1 MASIKLLDFGG
12 EIPSRAPRL
21 LPPNNATVCE
31 NVWLSEGCL
40 DTYALPVALTT
51 LASSTRYVYR
61 IPTGSDTTD
70 YNASFWKEFDDV
82 DTKMVKA
89 PVANDSFERFY
100 WAIPGAAPQYN
111 TKARIIAG
119 DPDFVLGIPTPAGN
133 VTVTPD
139 ASGAGANE
147 VRAYCFTYV
156 SAYGEEG
163 PPSPAVVAT
172 GKIDDV
178 WNITIPAVGADATQR
193 NITERNLYRTV
204 TGLAGDTNYYLVT
217 TLPIATLAYADT
229 RTAAQVT
236 AGGLIQSLVWV
247 APPTTLEGLVVMPN
261 GITAGFTG
269 RDIYFSEPYRPH
281 AWPVQYSISVEYPI
295 VGLGVVGTTLVVLTN
310 GNPYAISGIHPDSM
324 AEQKLP
330 NVTPCLSASSIVSAP
345 EGVYYA
351 STDGLVLISG
361 GVVTV
366 VTKDVVANR
375 VWQNEYDPAHVLAV
389 MHKGAYLAMRDR
401 NGLAGGFIVDVTNVK
416 TAFNQLVM
424 PTNAHNVQTDPW
436 TGDPV
441 FIMSSA
447 LYRWDSPDTD
457 ARLSYRWKSKEFQLN
472 QPANLA
478 ALKIFFDGIPANSQ
492 SGNADP
498 WAEASI
504 DLLPTDVS
512 GELKLY
518 ANRVLVWAREFPD
531 VSGELMKLPSGYKT
545 DIYQLEIT
553 ARVKVHSVQAA
564 TNVKELSGI

>member
-21 LPPNNATVCE
+21 LPPNNAAVCE

-40 DTYALPVALTT
+40 DTYSLPVALTS

-61 IPTGSDTTD
+61 IPTGADTTD

-100 WAIPGAAPQYN
+100 WAVPGAAPQYN

-119 DPDFVLGIPTPAGN
+119 DPDFVLGIPTPTGN
-133 VTVTPD
+133 VTVVPD
-139 ASGAGANE
+139 ASGTGALE

-178 WNITIPAVGADATQR
+178 WDITIPAVGADATQR

-204 TGLAGDTNYYLVT
+204 TGVAGDTNYYLVD

-236 AGGLIQSLVWV
+236 AGGLIQSLIWI

-281 AWPVQYSISVEYPI
+281 AWPAQYSVSVEYPI

-330 NVTPCLSASSIVSAP
+330 NVAPCLAASSIVSAP

-351 STDGLVLISG
+351 STDGLVLVSG

-375 VWQNEYDPAHVLAV
+375 NWQNEYDPAHILAV

-401 NGLAGGFIVDVTNVK
+401 DGLSGGFIIDVTNVK

-424 PTNAHNVQTDPW
+424 PTNAYNVQTDPW

-441 FIMSSA
+441 FIMSST

-457 ARLSYRWKSKEFQLN
+457 ARLTYRWKSKEFQLN

-478 ALKIFFDGIPANSQ
+478 ALKIFFDAIPENSQ

-498 WAEASI
+498 WAEAST

-531 VSGELMKLPSGYKT
+531 AAGELMKLPSGYKS
-545 DIYQLEIT
+545 DIYQLEII
-553 ARVKVHSVQAA
+553 ARVKVHSVHTA
-564 TNVKELSGI
+564 TSTKELSSI